1 MQTDA
6 VSEGGLHAG
15 PACSVG
21 GVLCGGVYQMA
32 VGNEAL
38 SSSDAVGQK
47 NSVEQGVKN
56 FVQQPHISNAS
67 HLLAGGIAGAVSKT
81 CTAPLARLTILFQVE
96 GMQSRA
102 GTLSRPS
109 IVREAYRIAVE
120 EGFRAFW
127 KGNGVT
133 IVHRL
138 PYSSISFY
146 AYDKYK
152 MSLLCM
158 IGTGKKPESFGVEVS
173 SRLIA
178 GGAAGIT
185 AASLTYPLDLVRTRL
200 AAQRNE
206 KYYRGIAHALQTI
219 MRDEGLKG
227 LYKGMGA
234 TLLGVGPNIAI
245 NFCVYETL
253 KSVWTEKR
261 LEVPGVWSSLAFG
274 SAAGIASSTA
284 TFPLDLVRRRMQLQG
299 AAGSAPVYKG
309 GVLGT
314 FVHIRKTE
322 GWRGL
327 YRGILPEYLKVVPSV
342 GIVFMTYEF
351 MKSRLTRHGCE

>member
-1 MQTDA
+1 MQTEA
-6 VSEGGLHAG
+6 ATEGGLHANSS
-15 PACSVG
+15 CSVG
-21 GVLCGGVYQMA
+21 GVFCGGICQRA

-38 SSSDAVGQK
+38 STSDAVGK
-47 NSVEQGVKN
+47 KSMEQGVKD
-56 FVQQPHISNAS
+56 FVHHSHIGNAS
-67 HLLAGGIAGAVSKT
+67 QLIAGGIAGAVSKT
-81 CTAPLARLTILFQVE
+81 CTAPLSRLTILFQVE
-96 GMQSRA
+96 GMQSKV
-102 GTLSRPS
+102 GTMIRPS
-109 IVREAYRIAVE
+109 ITREAYRIAVE
-120 EGFRAFW
+120 EGFKAFW

-146 AYDKYK
+146 AYEQYK
-152 MSLLCM
+152 MSLLSM
-158 IGTGKKPESFGVEVS
+158 AGIDGEEGSLGVGMGT
-173 SRLIA
+173 RLIA

-206 KYYRGIAHALQTI
+206 KYYKGIAHALRTI
-219 MRDEGLKG
+219 SRDEGRRG

-253 KSVWTEKR
+253 KSTCAEKR
-261 LEVPGVWSSLAFG
+261 SEPPGAWSSLAFG
-274 SAAGIASSTA
+274 SVAGIASSTA
-284 TFPLDLVRRRMQLQG
+284 TFPLDLVRRRMQLEG
-299 AAGSAPVYKG
+299 VAGTAPVYKT
-309 GVLGT
+309 GVFGT
-314 FVHIRKTE
+314 FVHIGKTE
-322 GWRGL
+322 GWKGL

-351 MKSRLTRHGCE
+351 MKSRLKTWM

>member
-1 MQTDA
+1 MQTDTA
-6 VSEGGLHAG
+6 SEGGLRTG
-15 PACSVG
+15 SACPVG
-21 GVLCGGVYQMA
+21 GFCGGVYQMA

-38 SSSDAVGQK
+38 STSEAMGQK
-47 NSVEQGVKN
+47 KSMEQGVKN

-67 HLLAGGIAGAVSKT
+67 QLLAGGVAGAVSKT

-96 GMQSRA
+96 GMQSKA
-102 GTLSRPS
+102 GKLSRPS
-109 IVREAYRIAVE
+109 IMREAYRIAVE
-120 EGFRAFW
+120 EGFTAFW

-146 AYDKYK
+146 AYEKYK
-152 MSLLCM
+152 TSLLCM
-158 IGTGKKPESFGVEVS
+158 AGMEKKPESLGVGMS
-173 SRLIA
+173 TRLIA
-178 GGAAGIT
+178 GGAAGVT

-206 KYYRGIAHALQTI
+206 KYYRGISHALQTI
-219 MRDEGLKG
+219 ARDEGIKG

-253 KSVWTEKR
+253 KSVWAEKR
-261 LEVPGVWSSLAFG
+261 SEVPGVWPSLAFG
-274 SAAGIASSTA
+274 SVAGIASSTA
-284 TFPLDLVRRRMQLQG
+284 TFPLDLVRRRMQLEG
-299 AAGSAPVYKG
+299 AAGNAPVYKS
-309 GVLGT
+309 GVMGT
-314 FVHIRKTE
+314 FVHIRRTE

-351 MKSRLTRHGCE
+351 MKSRLSSE